1 MGFRFR
7 KSINLGFG
15 VRLNVSKSGVGYS
28 VGKKGFRYTK
38 KADGSS
44 RITYSVP
51 GTGISYVEESGKPK
65 KTAQKYQ
72 QKLEDHT
79 QDY

>member
-51 GTGISYVEESGKPK
+51 GTGISYVEEIGKPEEA
-65 KTAQKYQ
+65 TAKRSK
-72 QKLEDHT
+72 KLEDHS
-79 QDY
+79 QAQ